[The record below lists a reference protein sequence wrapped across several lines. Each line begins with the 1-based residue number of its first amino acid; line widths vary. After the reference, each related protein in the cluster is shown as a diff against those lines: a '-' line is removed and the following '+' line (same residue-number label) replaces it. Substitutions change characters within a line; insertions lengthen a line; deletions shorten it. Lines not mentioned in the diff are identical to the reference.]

1 MQEQQQK
8 LNAYLGIIRLGNSVG
23 QLFSSISEV
32 GKASVE
38 AAKSMSDLSD
48 LLNRMQIDSQ
58 MYKNLK
64 IKEYTLGLTI
74 SEKQRLYGTL

>member
-1 MQEQQQK
+1 MQEKKQK

-23 QLFSSISEV
+23 HICSSISDV
-32 GKASVE
+32 GKVAVQVAE
-38 AAKSMSDLSD
+38 SMSDLSD

-64 IKEYTLGLTI
+64 MKEYTMGLTI
-74 SEKQRLYGTL
+74 LEKQRLYGTL